1 MFQYANATILYQH
14 CVLKDLN
21 SCVQEMNNKIQ
32 ILETSATESSLIL
45 NEKKTKQML
54 VTTQHILRVHNLG
67 EFTPSL
73 ILKDQSL
80 ERVGTF
86 KLLGKWLSEDLKWS
100 HHVKELVPAC
110 YGVLSTLRKLRTMTP
125 QDTKMLLAESLV
137 LSKLN
142 FNDIVLSASRLFTKE
157 STACSECRHQL
168 CQ

>member
-86 KLLGKWLSEDLKWS
+86 KLLGKWLSEALKWS
-100 HHVKELVPAC
+100 YK
-110 YGVLSTLRKLRTMTP
+110 
-125 QDTKMLLAESLV
+125 
-137 LSKLN
+137 
-142 FNDIVLSASRLFTKE
+142 
-157 STACSECRHQL
+157 
-168 CQ
+168 